1 MQSPFRARFQWAPI
15 VQNRLGP
22 NWSRAHALSR
32 NRKFGSGG
40 SIHDDNRQEAAIVR
54 LLAMG
59 GAAIAEKPA
68 LVDVGVEAK
77 ILEASNPRARSAFGD
92 ISIEVEHRMA
102 CPSAWGEV
110 ARGVAR
116 AVEGADELRA
126 NLAGSVA

>member
-22 NWSRAHALSR
+22 NWSRADALSS
-32 NRKFGSGG
+32 NRKFDSGG

-59 GAAIAEKPA
+59 GAAIAEEPA
-68 LVDVGVEAK
+68 LVGVGVEAK
-77 ILEASNPRARSAFGD
+77 ILEPSNPRARSAFGD

-102 CPSAWGEV
+102 CPSAWGEA
-110 ARGVAR
+110 ARGAVAR
-116 AVEGADELRA
+116 ALE
-126 NLAGSVA
+126 